1 MGLYRS
7 EAIVLRTKD
16 LGEADKIL
24 TIFTAEAGKV
34 AAVAKGCRRVRN
46 RLMGVS
52 APFVHMKAMLF
63 GGKTLD
69 TLSQGEII
77 HSFIELREDLL
88 KMAYASY
95 MAEVVDQMTEEKDPL
110 PQLFQ
115 LLLGCFRVL
124 SGGHRPDIVARY
136 FDINAL
142 SLLGYRPQL
151 DTCAGCGSE
160 FDRRPRLS
168 PVAGGGLCSRCAASD
183 ASTVALS
190 LGAFQ
195 MLRRFLVTPVD
206 RLPVLQVSPD
216 MLAEMERAL
225 RLFMDYRLARPL
237 KSLDFL
243 NTIRSVS

>member
-7 EAIVLRTKD
+7 DAIVLRTKD
-16 LGEADKIL
+16 LGEADRIL
-24 TIFTAEAGKV
+24 TLLTAEAGKV

-52 APFVHMKAMLF
+52 VPFVHMRALLF
-63 GGKTLD
+63 SGKSLD

-77 HSFIELREDLL
+77 HSFIDLREDLV

-110 PQLFQ
+110 PALYQ
-115 LLLGCFRVL
+115 LLLGCFKVL
-124 SGGHRPDIVARY
+124 SGGHQPDTVSRY

-142 SLLGYRPQL
+142 SILGYRPQL
-151 DTCAGCGSE
+151 DVCVSCGGLL
-160 FDRRPRLS
+160 DQPRLS
-168 PVAGGGLCSRCAASD
+168 PTAGGGLCRSCAGQD
-183 ASTVALS
+183 ASAVSLS

-195 MLRRFLVTPVD
+195 MLRRFLITPVD
-206 RLPVLQVSPD
+206 RLPVLQVSAD

-225 RLFMDYRLARPL
+225 RLFMDYRLSRPL